1 MFNYKIFL
9 KKKVKLTKFSRK
21 SKKRNIFIKSFKI
34 IKKNLISRLS
44 SFKLKKFKSKFKFK
58 YRFKIKFNKFNLK
71 NSNEFKSKVILRFKN
86 KYNKLPLKFFFLKF
100 NKNKSRNK
108 SLKFFLCNKNVRY
121 VFFFK

>member
-100 NKNKSRNK
+100 NKNKSKNK

>member
-9 KKKVKLTKFSRK
+9 KIKLKFNKFYLK

-100 NKNKSRNK
+100 NKNKSKNK